1 MSYIKFEILKFFGR
15 NLAKFIAPASSI
27 LAKIKI
33 WSYDQKKNPK
43 KPHKTVIKIF
53 IWDKKILA
61 IFLTRSS
68 TPSKVVNL
76 TIFVFWCDSMN
87 QNIYKTFMMF
97 FSVFRLNIMSNL
109 NFGQNQRS
117 WSYKFGQILAEKF
130 QNFKFD
136 KTHEN
141 YWYDAKK
148 IIVLHK
154 SLKPGQIL
162 A

>member
-1 MSYIKFEILKFFGR
+1 MAKIIFFWKYQNKVSSGCSGLDIKNFDEIMAKFWHYAKIWPGLRLLCKTINFFGIISIIFMSYIKFEILKFFGR

-53 IWDKKILA
+53 IRDKIFLA

-68 TPSKVVNL
+68 TPSKLVNL
-76 TIFVFWCDSMN
+76 TIFVFWWDSMN

-97 FSVFRLNIMSNL
+97 LVFSV
-109 NFGQNQRS
+109 
-117 WSYKFGQILAEKF
+117 
-130 QNFKFD
+130 
-136 KTHEN
+136 
-141 YWYDAKK
+141 
-148 IIVLHK
+148 
-154 SLKPGQIL
+154 
-162 A
+162 